1 MGKTKLEKHM
11 EELEE
16 MTSGNSKDAVTFA
29 GKGLDLLKSIIG
41 LSKKAGDAGEED
53 ADEDPEDPADTNED
67 QGEIKNAG
75 KIEKSV
81 RNGGD
86 LEDADE
92 DPDDPAQAGDDAEG
106 GSIITNKGKKIPKSG
121 SPAVKKNYEFNE
133 QTFEKSFYESYEDV
147 VDASEA
153 VAELAKSVS
162 IIGRAHNSTNTL
174 LKSVME
180 QNTVL
185 AKALGEVLK
194 AQASMAAEM
203 NELKKQP
210 ASEPAPGFVVMQKK
224 ADSIKAGSKSLRK
237 SDVQDTITDAMNA
250 GHEDAAYLLKSLGV
264 INPYD
269 QEALQHFVDKVMPE
283 DIREKL

>member
-1 MGKTKLEKHM
+1 MPKEQTKLEKHM

-29 GKGLDLLKSIIG
+29 GRGLELLKSMIG

-75 KIEKSV
+75 KMKKST

-92 DPDDPAQAGDDAEG
+92 DPDDPAQTGEDAEG

-121 SPAVKKNYEFNE
+121 SPAVKKSYEFDE
-133 QTFEKSFYESYEDV
+133 DRFEKSFADTYEDV
-147 VDASEA
+147 IDASEA
-153 VAELAKSVS
+153 VADLAKSVKV
-162 IIGRAHNSTNTL
+162 IGQAHNENASL
-174 LKSVME
+174 IKSVIS
-180 QNTVL
+180 QNVVL
-185 AKALGEVLK
+185 AKAVSELLK
-194 AQASMAAEM
+194 SNASIAAEL
-203 NELKKQP
+203 ESLKKQP
-210 ASEPAPGFVVMQKK
+210 VTSPATGFVVMQKK
-224 ADSIKAGSKSLRK
+224 ASAEDQTSKSLQK
-237 SDVQDTITDAMNA
+237 SDIQDAIVDALNEGHAEA
-250 GHEDAAYLLKSLGV
+250 GTLLKKLGV
-264 INPYD
+264 IHSHAD
-269 QEALQHFVDKVMPE
+269 IKDFVENILPE